1 MFSIKG
7 RIVTPSDVVD
17 GYLMINGGKID
28 AIRSAT
34 PDYEK
39 VYDFSGAYV
48 LPGFID
54 LHTHGIGNYEPLDKG
69 NLLGMAQLKAR
80 YGTTSFLPTGAAMT
94 TGQYINMGASARE
107 AVVDI
112 DGTGAKIP
120 GVHLEGPYINPKSSG
135 AMAQST
141 RRPITVEETRK
152 YIEQIGDTLKLMT
165 FSPELEGGIELIE
178 YLTRNGVV
186 AALGHS
192 VAEGCQLREFVNA
205 GLSHVA
211 HMYNAFVP
219 SGEKEPGVLNAG
231 LLEQILLNEA
241 LTCEFICDMQH
252 VSPEYIVIAS
262 RLLGDDRFVA
272 ITDSVYGAGRED
284 GMYAFPNGT
293 RYRIAD
299 GVARLHGGELSGCL
313 AGSVLTMN
321 RAFANLVE
329 RCGINPVTAAKYT
342 STNAA
347 RVIGVE
353 DETGSIERG
362 KCADIAVLDD
372 ACHCVATFINGTPV
386 YVK

>member
-7 RIVTPSDVVD
+7 RIVTPLDVVD
-17 GYLMINGGKID
+17 AYLMIDGARIAD
-28 AIRSAT
+28 IRCDR
-34 PDYEK
+34 PEHDK
-39 VYDFSGAYV
+39 VYDFSGFYV

-54 LHTHGIGNYEPLDKG
+54 LHTHGVGNYEPLDKG
-69 NLLGMAQLKAR
+69 NLVGMAQLKAR

-94 TGQYINMGASARE
+94 TGQYINLGISARD
-107 AVVDI
+107 AIVDI

-141 RRPITVEETRK
+141 RRPISVAETRK
-152 YIEQIGDTLKLMT
+152 YVEKIGDTLKVMT
-165 FSPELEGGIELIE
+165 FSPELEGGIELTK
-178 YLTRNGVV
+178 YLSKNGIVP
-186 AALGHS
+186 ALGHS
-192 VAEGCQLREFVNA
+192 VAEGWQLKEFVDA

-231 LLEQILLNEA
+231 LLEHILLNEA

-252 VSPEYIVIAS
+252 VAPEYIVIAS
-262 RLLGDDRFVA
+262 KLLGDKRFVA
-272 ITDSVYGAGRED
+272 VTDSVYGAGRDD
-284 GMYAFPNGT
+284 GIYAFPNGD

-299 GVARLHGGELSGCL
+299 GVARLHDGELSGCL

-329 RCGINPVTAAKYT
+329 KCGIANVLAVKYT

-347 RVIGVE
+347 RVIGIE

-362 KCADIAVLDD
+362 KCADIAVLDESYNC
-372 ACHCVATFINGTPV
+372 AATFINGKLV
-386 YVK
+386 YKK